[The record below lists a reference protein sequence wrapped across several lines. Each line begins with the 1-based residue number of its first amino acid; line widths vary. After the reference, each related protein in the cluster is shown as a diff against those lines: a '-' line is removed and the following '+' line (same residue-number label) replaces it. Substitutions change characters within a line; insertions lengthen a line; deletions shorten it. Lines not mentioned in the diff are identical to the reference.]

1 MKDRRITVP
10 VTGMTCG
17 ACSAAVK
24 RALEGVEGLA
34 DVSVNLAAGSAGFAA
49 KGRVDAAALAKAVE
63 RAGYSVPTAETRLGV
78 LGMSCVSCSNAVAR
92 ALIETEGVIEASVDP
107 VTGTAL
113 VKAIPSLAGTDALER
128 AVKGA
133 GYGIAEISGD
143 ASPDAAETEMKRLHD
158 ARRRLLLAWVPTGIV
173 ILLMLPHMF
182 LHSEWPGAAVYRWGT
197 ILLSFPVLFMAGWPT
212 LKGGVRALAHGNAN
226 MDSLITLGTGASLLT
241 GPASFFAP
249 VANYAG
255 ISAMIMAFHLTGRF
269 VEARARG
276 RASLAIRRLLALGAK
291 TARVERDGI
300 LVEIPAG
307 EIRVGDVMVVRPGE
321 KYPTDGTVE
330 EGEGSADESM
340 ATGESMPVRKSP
352 GDGVIGASV
361 NIDGLLKVRAEKIGS
376 ETFLAQVA
384 TLVERAQ
391 GTRVPV
397 QEFADRV
404 TRVFVPV
411 VMAIASA
418 TFLMHVLFPGISSRL
433 GELGGFLPWVTGAG
447 GVTGALFA
455 MVAVL
460 VIACPCALGL
470 ATPTALMVGSGM
482 GAERGILFRSGAAI
496 QELSGVKAIAF
507 DKTGTLTTGK
517 PVVVSVFPLGGATVK
532 GALSTAASVESAS
545 THPLALSVL
554 AAAEG
559 MGVTFPEPVGIRN
572 ESGMGISAFVAGA
585 AAAVGSPR
593 LAESL
598 GIPLPAEARTKLDE
612 ISERG
617 STGFLLME
625 SGGVKAVFEAR
636 DELKE
641 SARRTVDALRAM
653 GMVTVMVTG
662 DNRRTAETV
671 ASLLGMDHVAAEVLP
686 DRKLSEVE
694 MLREK
699 YGSVAFVGDG
709 INDAPALAGADVG
722 IALGTGTDVALEAAD
737 VALVGGDLQG
747 IVKAVTLS
755 RATFAKIRQNLFWAF
770 AYNAVMIPLAMAGWM
785 HPVLAEIAMAT
796 SSITVVANSNSLRR
810 NRLHS
815 SRAALSG
822 SA

>member
-10 VTGMTCG
+10 VKGMTCG

-113 VKAIPSLAGTDALER
+113 VKAIPSLAGTDDLER

-384 TLVERAQ
+384 ALVERAQ

-418 TFLMHVLFPGISSRL
+418 TFLMHVLFPGIPSRL
-433 GELGGFLPWVTGAG
+433 GELGEFPSLGDRCGALRERSLPWLRCLSSHAR
-447 GVTGALFA
+447 ARSA
-455 MVAVL
+455 
-460 VIACPCALGL
+460 L
-470 ATPTALMVGSGM
+470 ATPTALMVGQRHGRRAGHTLQERCCHT
-482 GAERGILFRSGAAI
+482 GAQRREGHRLRQNGYPDDWKARCCFCLPAWRCDGEGRPFNSCLGGVGIDPS
-496 QELSGVKAIAF
+496 
-507 DKTGTLTTGK
+507 
-517 PVVVSVFPLGGATVK
+517 PCPLGAGGCGRHGGDVPRTGRDK
-532 GALSTAASVESAS
+532 ERERHGDF
-545 THPLALSVL
+545 
-554 AAAEG
+554 
-559 MGVTFPEPVGIRN
+559 GVRRRR
-572 ESGMGISAFVAGA
+572 S
-585 AAAVGSPR
+585 R
-593 LAESL
+593 CRW
-598 GIPLPAEARTKLDE
+598 LPEARRKPRHTPA
-612 ISERG
+612 
-617 STGFLLME
+617 
-625 SGGVKAVFEAR
+625 SGGAHETGR
-636 DELKE
+636 DLGAGLHRL
-641 SARRTVDALRAM
+641 SA
-653 GMVTVMVTG
+653 
-662 DNRRTAETV
+662 
-671 ASLLGMDHVAAEVLP
+671 H
-686 DRKLSEVE
+686 
-694 MLREK
+694 
-699 YGSVAFVGDG
+699 G
-709 INDAPALAGADVG
+709 IGRGEGCL
-722 IALGTGTDVALEAAD
+722 
-737 VALVGGDLQG
+737 
-747 IVKAVTLS
+747 
-755 RATFAKIRQNLFWAF
+755 
-770 AYNAVMIPLAMAGWM
+770 
-785 HPVLAEIAMAT
+785 
-796 SSITVVANSNSLRR
+796 
-810 NRLHS
+810 
-815 SRAALSG
+815 
-822 SA
+822 